1 MWLTHYRPEP
11 CSSTPLLCISHHVI
25 PPAMSVEVL
34 SSSCDCLDRLRPLLC
49 GYVFGREAL
58 LTQTQS
64 DLFQF
69 KGTTAEPQVQAS
81 GENLRGQLVQGLPVR
96 IIRVPKHIYEK
107 YMYCSAA
114 PGRSDP
120 RDVGHKASE
129 ERSGSCRPS
138 PHPSLESQED
148 GRDTDPVEHG

>member
-1 MWLTHYRPEP
+1 
-11 CSSTPLLCISHHVI
+11 
-25 PPAMSVEVL
+25 MSVEVL

-96 IIRVPKHIYEK
+96 IIRVPKHI
-107 YMYCSAA
+107 
-114 PGRSDP
+114 
-120 RDVGHKASE
+120 
-129 ERSGSCRPS
+129 
-138 PHPSLESQED
+138 
-148 GRDTDPVEHG
+148 